1 MGGVAFYTSGSGDVP
16 FLAWV
21 RKLDD
26 KARAVVQ
33 VYIQRVASGS
43 SRKNVR
49 YLDDCVWEI
58 KIPYKHSA
66 MRVYFGKTNGMIVLL
81 GGSKSDQR
89 SDIVRAKR
97 YWRNYV
103 KAQPNL

>member
-1 MGGVAFYTSGSGDVP
+1 MGNVAFYTSESGDVP
-16 FLAWV
+16 FLTWV

-33 VYIQRVASGS
+33 VYVQRVVGGGS
-43 SRKNVR
+43 RRNVR

-58 KIPYKHSA
+58 KIPSRHGA

-81 GGSKSDQR
+81 GGSKSDQKA
-89 SDIVRAKR
+89 DIKRAKR

-103 KAQPNL
+103 ETQPNL